1 MLTERKNMRPA
12 IELGRPPSREDE
24 ARRRAA
30 VHQAERVRNFKLSA
44 AIFAVGMPAVTGIWA
59 LTEYL
64 NADGWPE
71 RFSESAGPGDWN
83 PWILWVLLI
92 WGGLLA
98 IQAVR
103 TFVGRPPTDAEIERE
118 LRRLNARS

>member
-1 MLTERKNMRPA
+1 MLTEQKNARPA
-12 IELGRPPSREDE
+12 ITVGRPTSPDDE
-24 ARRRAA
+24 ALRRTA
-30 VHQAERVRNFKLSA
+30 VHQAERIRNLKLHA
-44 AIFAVGMPAVTGIWA
+44 AMFAVGMPVVTGIWA

-71 RFSESAGPGDWN
+71 RFSESAGEGNWN
-83 PWILWVLLI
+83 PWIVWVFLI

-103 TFVGRPPTDAEIERE
+103 TYVGRPPTDAEVEQE
-118 LRRLNARS
+118 LKRLRARG